1 MAHSIRIG
9 TAGNSKGEMELRER
23 HWRRLET
30 LALVAAGTLALL
42 LIMYA
47 TSEPTVQPAQNGNA
61 PNAPTHSG
69 PTDARR

>member
-9 TAGNSKGEMELRER
+9 TAGNSKSEMELRER
-23 HWRRLET
+23 RWRRLES
-30 LALVAAGTLALL
+30 LALIAAGTLALL

-47 TSEPTVQPAQNGNA
+47 TSEPTVQPAQNGNM

-69 PTDARR
+69 PMDARR